1 MLEEKFEAKR
11 LSAKRLRSLCLATI
25 ASAALL
31 MIPALGH
38 AQNQVMCELQF
49 NGATKVER
57 GSGVWIDGN
66 YVGYLKELK
75 GDKKIMLLPGD
86 HQIDVR
92 QVGYT
97 DFTQDLVVEPDT
109 VRVVNVRM
117 TRDLEAKNPGRD
129 AAELKLDIKPERAAV
144 FVDDGYAGHAS
155 DFGGSFHAM
164 LLSPGKHRI
173 KVELPGYQTFETE
186 VELRPMQK
194 SKVSTELVAGS
205 IQQAGALIHP

>member
-1 MLEEKFEAKR
+1 MITAKR
-11 LSAKRLRSLCLATI
+11 IHALCLSAAV
-25 ASAALL
+25 SAMLFFL
-31 MIPALGH
+31 PALTH
-38 AQNQVMCELQF
+38 AQNQVMGELQF

-57 GSGVWIDGN
+57 GSGVWVDGQ

-86 HQIDVR
+86 HQIAIR
-92 QVGYT
+92 QVGYSE
-97 DFTQDLVVEPDT
+97 FTQDLVVEPGT
-109 VRVVNVRM
+109 LRVINVRM
-117 TRDLEAKNPGRD
+117 TRDLRATNPGHD
-129 AAELKLDIKPERAAV
+129 AAELKLEIKPERAAV

-164 LLSPGKHRI
+164 LLSPGKHHI

-186 VELRPMQK
+186 VELLPMQK

-205 IQQAGALIHP
+205 IQQAGALIRP